1 MLQPTET
8 TSFYPYVA
16 PNGRLHWQDIDVGS
30 TAMTQAN
37 RAAVGAFVL
46 SFLKDG
52 SLKFRCPSYRFF
64 HQIAQTFM
72 QSVCAHAE
80 FISSEIPLRVGQA
93 KEWEFA
99 CPPIRG
105 SEFAD
110 ERFFET
116 LWQETSEAFWQEC
129 ADRPIRDF
137 LAEHYP
143 SWADAGRI
151 YLHIAENK
159 IGEGKPFTI
168 LLTYGVRDPEK
179 VRLQHRP
186 IGLALSDAGKTN
198 DPKLVESLL
207 RALSRA
213 SIASTEFA
221 RLQVERSIYRPFHL
235 STTEAFRL
243 VGQFPAI
250 EAAGILCKV
259 PEYWEGKK
267 PETVKVNVTFKTGRK
282 QGKMSIDSML
292 GFKVGLAL
300 GDQKL
305 TDEEIAQLLESKEQY
320 QCLRGRWVE
329 VNSAKI
335 GKLLDRWQ
343 KASAFA
349 AEGGLSFGEAMRWT
363 SGLENPEAAVEGE
376 ALVSDTRDVIS
387 FRTDDDLTNLL
398 KKLVSPDETE
408 LLDNQ
413 RIVEE
418 NVKAKLRPYQIKGV
432 SWLVSIAKLGM
443 GGCLADDMGLGK
455 TLQII
460 TLLTILKERQ
470 EETGPSLLIV
480 PASLIGNWLSE
491 LEKFSPNL
499 RALVVHTSVG
509 RNDKESAPKG
519 IKESDLVITT
529 YGMVTRDSWMNSY
542 TWNLIVADE
551 AQAIKNPGTKQSK
564 AVRSLKGGVRFA
576 LSGTPI
582 ENNLTDLWSIFDFAI
597 PGLLGPKERFAQMVK
612 EMTDF
617 SPLRTIISPW
627 LLRRKKS
634 DPKVISDLPDKTE
647 MKVYCYLT
655 PQQAILYSKQ
665 VEQTVAAI
673 SAAEGIARKGLIFS
687 MMMKLKQI
695 CNHPSQREGDGRY
708 DPKDSGK
715 FLQLKELCE
724 TIATRQEKVLVF
736 TQFRELTDIIA
747 HELEGIF
754 KRPGLILHG
763 AIPVDKRR
771 KLVEQFQAE
780 NGPPFFVLSLKAGGT
795 GLNLTAANHV
805 IHFDRWW
812 NPAVENQATDRAYRI
827 GQKKNVLVHKFVC
840 KGTMEDNIDALIE
853 SKKALAEDV
862 VGSSGEINL
871 SSLSDSELL
880 DLIKFRG
887 QSESGLQV
895 MDLGDHD

>member
-1 MLQPTET
+1 LQPTEPT
-8 TSFYPYVA
+8 PFDLYVT
-16 PNGRLHWQDIDVGS
+16 PSGSLHWYAEDVSAGS
-30 TAMTQAN
+30 
-37 RAAVGAFVL
+37 FIL

-52 SLKFRCPSYRFF
+52 SLKFKNPSYRFF
-64 HQIAQTFM
+64 HQFAQTFM

-80 FISSEIPLRVGQA
+80 FISVAIPLRDGQA
-93 KEWEFA
+93 KEWELA
-99 CPPIRG
+99 CPPIKG

-110 ERFFET
+110 EHFFEN
-116 LWQETSEAFWQEC
+116 LWQETSAAFSRDR
-129 ADRPIRDF
+129 AGRPIRDF

-143 SWADAGRI
+143 AWAEAGRI

-159 IGEGKPFTI
+159 IGDGKPFTI

-207 RALSRA
+207 RVLSRA
-213 SIASTEFA
+213 AIASTEFA

-235 STTEAFRL
+235 STAEAFRL
-243 VGQFPAI
+243 VAHFPSI
-250 EAAGILCKV
+250 ESAGILCKV

-267 PETVKVNVTFKTGRK
+267 PETVRVNVTFKTGAK
-282 QGKMSIDSML
+282 QSKMSVNSML
-292 GFKVGLAL
+292 GFNVGLAL

-305 TDEEIAQLLESKEQY
+305 TDEEIAQLLQSQEQY

-335 GKLLDRWQ
+335 GKLLDHWQ
-343 KASAFA
+343 KASEFA
-349 AEGGLSFGEAMRWT
+349 AGSGLSFGEAMRWT
-363 SGLENPEAAVEGE
+363 SGLENPEAALGTED
-376 ALVSDTRDVIS
+376 SKTSSRDIIS

-418 NVKAKLRPYQIKGV
+418 KVKAQLRPYQLKGV
-432 SWLVSIAKLGM
+432 SWLVSIARLGM

-455 TLQII
+455 TLQVI

-470 EETGPSLLIV
+470 VKTGPSLLIL

-491 LEKFSPNL
+491 LEKFSPSL
-499 RALVVHTSVG
+499 RATVVHASVG
-509 RNDKESAPKG
+509 RTDKDSAPKG
-519 IKESDLVITT
+519 IKDIDLVITT
-529 YGMVTRDSWMNSY
+529 YGMITRDSWMNSY
-542 TWNLIVADE
+542 IWNLIVADE

-597 PGLLGPKERFAQMVK
+597 PGLLGPKERFAQMIK

-627 LLRRKKS
+627 LLRRRKS

-647 MKVYCYLT
+647 LKVYCYLT
-655 PQQAILYSKQ
+655 PEQAILYSKQ
-665 VEQTVAAI
+665 VEQTTAAI
-673 SAAEGIARKGLIFS
+673 GTAEGIARKGLIFS

-708 DPKDSGK
+708 DPKASGK

-724 TIATRQEKVLVF
+724 TIAARQEKVLIF

-754 KRPGLILHG
+754 QRPGLILHG

-771 KLVEQFQAE
+771 KLVEQFQTE

-862 VGSSGEINL
+862 VGSSAEINL
-871 SSLSDSELL
+871 SSLSDTELL

-887 QSESGLQV
+887 QSASDMQMTE
-895 MDLGDHD
+895 LGDRD

>member
-1 MLQPTET
+1 MQPTDPI
-8 TSFYPYVA
+8 SFDLFVTPS
-16 PNGRLHWQDIDVGS
+16 GSLHWQDIGDTRDVQ
-30 TAMTQAN
+30 TPVEDL
-37 RAAVGAFVL
+37 RVGAFVL

-52 SLKFRCPSYRFF
+52 SLKFKSPSYRFF

-80 FISSEIPLRVGQA
+80 FIGTEIPLRDGQA
-93 KEWEFA
+93 KEWAFA
-99 CPPIRG
+99 CPPIKG

-110 ERFFET
+110 ENFFEA
-116 LWQETSEAFWQEC
+116 LWQEVSAAFWCEC
-129 ADRPIRDF
+129 AGRSVRDF

-143 SWADAGRI
+143 AWADAGRI

-186 IGLALSDAGKTN
+186 IGLALSDAGKIN

-213 SIASTEFA
+213 AIASTEFA

-235 STTEAFRL
+235 STAEAFRL

-250 EAAGILCKV
+250 EGAGILCKV

-267 PETVKVNVTFKTGRK
+267 PETVQVSVTFKTGAK
-282 QGKMSIDSML
+282 QSKMSIDSML
-292 GFKVGLAL
+292 RFNVGVAI

-335 GKLLDRWQ
+335 GKLLAHWQ
-343 KASAFA
+343 KASELAS
-349 AEGGLSFGEAMRWT
+349 GSGLSFGEAMRWT
-363 SGLENPEAAVEGE
+363 SGLETPET
-376 ALVSDTRDVIS
+376 ALNDDESHSNTRDVIS

-398 KKLVSPDETE
+398 KKLVSPDESE
-408 LLDNQ
+408 LLNNQ
-413 RIVEE
+413 LIVEE
-418 NVKAKLRPYQIKGV
+418 KVKAQLRPYQLKGV
-432 SWLVSIAKLGM
+432 SWLVSIARLGM

-455 TLQII
+455 TLQVI

-470 EETGPSLLIV
+470 EKSGPSLLIV
-480 PASLIGNWLSE
+480 PASLIGNWLGE
-491 LEKFSPNL
+491 LEKFSPSL
-499 RALVVHTSVG
+499 RATVVHASVG
-509 RNDKESAPKG
+509 RTDKNLAPKG
-519 IKESDLVITT
+519 LKDIDLVITT

-542 TWNLIVADE
+542 AWNLIVADE

-576 LSGTPI
+576 LTGTPI

-655 PQQAILYSKQ
+655 PQQAKLYSKQ
-665 VEQTVAAI
+665 VEQTSAAI
-673 SAAEGIARKGLIFS
+673 IAAEGIARKGLIFS

-708 DPKDSGK
+708 ESKDSGK

-724 TIATRQEKVLVF
+724 TIAARQEKVLIF

-747 HELEGIF
+747 HELEEIF

-862 VGSSGEINL
+862 IGSSAEINL
-871 SSLSDSELL
+871 SNLSDTELL

-887 QSESGLQV
+887 QSDSDMQV
-895 MDLGDHD
+895 IDVGDRD

>member
-1 MLQPTET
+1 MQQAEPTT
-8 TSFYPYVA
+8 IDLYVT
-16 PNGRLHWQDIDVGS
+16 PSGSLHWSLGDEVSIASKTPDTLG
-30 TAMTQAN
+30 
-37 RAAVGAFVL
+37 VGAFML
-46 SFLKDG
+46 SFVKDG
-52 SLKFRCPSYRFF
+52 ALKFQSPSFKFF
-64 HQIAQTFM
+64 HQIAETFM
-72 QSVCAHAE
+72 QAVCAHAE
-80 FISSEIPLRVGQA
+80 FSNAEIPLRACQA
-93 KEWEFA
+93 KEWAFA
-99 CPPIRG
+99 CPPIKGR
-105 SEFAD
+105 EFAD
-110 ERFFET
+110 EQFFEN
-116 LWQETSEAFWQEC
+116 LWNKISITFWWEC
-129 ADRPIRDF
+129 GTRPVREF

-143 SWADAGRI
+143 AWADAGRI

-213 SIASTEFA
+213 AIASTEFA

-235 STTEAFRL
+235 TAAAAFQL
-243 VGQFPAI
+243 VGHFPRI

-267 PETVKVNVTFKTGRK
+267 PETVRVNITFKTGVK
-282 QGKMSIDSML
+282 QSKMSVHSIL
-292 GFKVGLAL
+292 GFNVGVAL

-305 TDEEIAQLLESKEQY
+305 TEEEIAQLLQSKDQY
-320 QCLRGRWVE
+320 QCLRGRWIE

-335 GKLLDRWQ
+335 GKLLEHWQ
-343 KASAFA
+343 KASEFA
-349 AEGGLSFGEAMRWT
+349 SGSGLSFGEAMRWT
-363 SGLENPEAAVEGE
+363 SGLENPEAPLDIE
-376 ALVSDTRDVIS
+376 DTVGAARDIIS
-387 FRTDDDLTNLL
+387 FCTDEDLTDLL
-398 KKLVSPDETE
+398 KRLVSPDESE
-408 LLDNQ
+408 LKDNQ
-413 RIVEE
+413 RIVDEK
-418 NVKAKLRPYQIKGV
+418 VKAKLRPYQLKGV
-432 SWLVSIAKLGM
+432 SWLASITKLGM

-460 TLLTILKERQ
+460 TLLTILKERG
-470 EETGPSLLIV
+470 ETVGPSLLIV

-491 LEKFSPNL
+491 IEKFSPAL
-499 RALVVHTSVG
+499 RTMVFHSSMGPA
-509 RNDKESAPKG
+509 DKDVIPNS
-519 IKESDLVITT
+519 IIDSDLVITT
-529 YGMVTRDSWMNSY
+529 YGMVTRSSWMNLY

-564 AVRSLKGGVRFA
+564 AVRALKGAVRFA

-627 LLRRKKS
+627 LLRRKKN

-647 MKVYCYLT
+647 MKVYCHLT
-655 PQQAILYSKQ
+655 PEQAILYSKQ
-665 VEQTVAAI
+665 VEQTAAAI
-673 SAAEGIARKGLIFS
+673 GAAEGIARKGLVFS

-708 DPKDSGK
+708 DPKASGK

-724 TIATRQEKVLVF
+724 TIAARQEKVLIF

-763 AIPVDKRR
+763 AVPVDKRR
-771 KLVEQFQAE
+771 KLVEQFQSE
-780 NGPPFFVLSLKAGGT
+780 SGPPFFVLSLKAGGT

-827 GQKKNVLVHKFVC
+827 GQKKNVLVHKFIC

-862 VGSSGEINL
+862 VGSSAEINL
-871 SSLSDSELL
+871 SNLSDTELL

-887 QSESGLQV
+887 QSDSDLQTTE
-895 MDLGDHD
+895 LGDRD